1 MIQKSKRKSIE
12 RLKVEIEDLSLTIDN
27 AEQNNRLAFAKRL
40 KLILKKKANLLNGWI
55 SNS

>member
-12 RLKVEIEDLSLTIDN
+12 RLKVEIEEINSRISV
-27 AEQNNRLAFAKRL
+27 AETHGRHAFAKRF
-40 KLILKKKANLLNGWI
+40 KLILKKKKNILNGWI